1 MNGPSSAPRRSK
13 PVIAIDGPSGV
24 GKSTLA
30 GRLAQALNFT
40 KLDTG
45 AMYRALA
52 LKALDEDMDFD
63 DEAALGSLAERTR
76 IILEPMTH
84 TIRVQVD
91 GQDVTQRIREA
102 DVTQAASRVSVH
114 PRVRAWMVTRQR
126 ALGAAGG
133 VVMEGRDIGTKV
145 FPDAEVKFF
154 LDASERA
161 RGERRYLQQVTSG
174 NVTAGEQTPLS
185 PELVLQQLHERDERD
200 RTREA
205 SPLEPAPD
213 AIVLDTTTLTLEE
226 VVARSLEIIDSRFP
240 GLVRP
245 VLPGF

>member
-1 MNGPSSAPRRSK
+1 
-13 PVIAIDGPSGV
+13 V

-30 GRLAQALNFT
+30 AKLAQALRFT

-52 LKALDEDMDFD
+52 LKALEDDMDFE
-63 DEAALGSLAERTR
+63 DEAALANMADRTR
-76 IILEPMTH
+76 IVLEPMTH
-84 TIRVQVD
+84 ITRVLVD
-91 GQDVTQRIREA
+91 GHDVTQRIRGA

-114 PRVRAWMVTRQR
+114 PRVRAWMVERQR

-145 FPDAEVKFF
+145 FPDAEVKLF

-161 RGERRYLQQVTSG
+161 RGERRFLQQTAG
-174 NVTAGEQTPLS
+174 QGLPENVTGIDQIPLS
-185 PELVLQQLHERDERD
+185 ADEVLQQLHERDLRD

-205 SPLEPAPD
+205 SPLEPATD
-213 AIVLDTTTLTLEE
+213 AVILDTTTLSLEE
-226 VVARSLEIIDSRFP
+226 VLARSLEIIDSRFP
-240 GLVRP
+240 GLAQP
-245 VLPGF
+245 VMPGL